1 MTKLSCLPPP
11 VLAGVVRERT
21 AAAAA
26 AGIKNCLYD
35 GADMIDLHL
44 SCLEKDDT
52 DTLRGII
59 GASRLPVLALNY
71 NRTAAWTDAGLDEE
85 TRVES
90 LLRGVEA
97 GAAGIDMQGYTFHAP
112 SRAAFCGED
121 RWSFTKASPKE
132 VVTDPAVIDRQCGLI
147 ERVHGMGGEVLLS
160 CHPGVV
166 LNCEQVVDL
175 ALFFEKRRPDIIK
188 LVTLCDGEEALLEGF
203 RTMRALKRE
212 VRTPVSFHLGGRAG
226 SMSRIVNPMLGGHMI
241 FCVDRYGEN
250 STMDQLDLRTA
261 RTVVDGLRKML

>member
-1 MTKLSCLPPP
+1 
-11 VLAGVVRERT
+11 
-21 AAAAA
+21 
-26 AGIKNCLYD
+26 
-35 GADMIDLHL
+35 MIDLHL

-121 RWSFTKASPKE
+121 RWSFTKAGPKE
-132 VVTDPAVIDRQCGLI
+132 VVTDPAVIDRQCALI

-160 CHPGVV
+160 CHPGAPGMERGTITFQK
-166 LNCEQVVDL
+166 LCQRL
-175 ALFFEKRRPDIIK
+175 APKSCAAS
-188 LVTLCDGEEALLEGF
+188 TS
-203 RTMRALKRE
+203 E
-212 VRTPVSFHLGGRAG
+212 VS
-226 SMSRIVNPMLGGHMI
+226 I
-241 FCVDRYGEN
+241 FCSV
-250 STMDQLDLRTA
+250 L
-261 RTVVDGLRKML
+261 